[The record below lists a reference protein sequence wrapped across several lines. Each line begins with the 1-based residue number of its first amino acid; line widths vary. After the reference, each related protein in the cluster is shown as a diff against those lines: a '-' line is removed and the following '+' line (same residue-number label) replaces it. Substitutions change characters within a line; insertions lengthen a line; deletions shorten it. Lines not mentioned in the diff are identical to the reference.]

1 MGSPRVAGGGLGRS
15 PERQMKVDFTDVS
28 DIRKRV
34 AVEVP
39 STTVD
44 REIERLS
51 QRYRRSVRIPG
62 FRPGKAPARLVLQRM
77 REQILQEAAQNLVPK
92 AVDDLLRERDIRPVD
107 TPDIHDVSVDEGRPL
122 TFTATFETLP
132 EVDAGEY
139 DGLTLRRK
147 PIEVTDANIDEALEQ
162 LRGRAAREEPVD
174 GRGAAHGD
182 LVTVDAERRVL
193 RRPDGET
200 GPPPAPERRS
210 GARIEI
216 GAADNPPGFDAHLVG
231 LEAGATT
238 RFTVTEPGGAEV
250 EFDVR
255 VTAIHERVLP
265 DLDDDFARAVGSLES
280 LADLRAQAAADL
292 RAHAEREADR
302 RLRDELL
309 TQLAGRMPG
318 DVPEGLVNR
327 ELDRRLERLA
337 RELLAQRIDP
347 QQTNIDWNELREG
360 QRPAAVDTVKSA
372 LVLDAIAGREQI
384 EATKDEIDKEI
395 ERLAERANRGAQAMR
410 AILEKDDG
418 VASLALGMRREK
430 TIQHLLS
437 HATIVEA

>member
-1 MGSPRVAGGGLGRS
+1 
-15 PERQMKVDFTDVS
+15 MKAEFTDVS
-28 DIRKRV
+28 DIRKQV
-34 AVEVP
+34 AVELP
-39 STTVD
+39 SNTVD
-44 REIERLS
+44 QEIERLS

-62 FRPGKAPARLVLQRM
+62 FRPGKAPARLILQRM
-77 REQILQEAAQNLVPK
+77 REQILQEVAQNLVPK
-92 AVDDLLRERDIRPVD
+92 VVDDLLREHEVRPVD
-107 TPDIHDVSVDEGRPL
+107 TPDIHDLAVDEGRPL
-122 TFTATFETLP
+122 TFTATYEILP
-132 EVDAGEY
+132 KVDAGEY

-162 LRGRAAREEPVD
+162 LRGRAARDVPVE

-182 LVTVDAERRVL
+182 VVTVDVERRVV
-193 RRPDGET
+193 RQPDGET
-200 GPPPAPERRS
+200 GPLPAPERRS
-210 GARIEI
+210 GARVEI
-216 GAADNPPGFDAHLVG
+216 GAADNPPGFDEHLVG

-238 RFTVTEPGGAEV
+238 RFTVTEPAGAEV

-255 VTAIHERVLP
+255 VTEIHERVLP
-265 DLDDDFARAVGSLES
+265 DLDDDFARAVGTHES
-280 LADLRAQAAADL
+280 LDDLRAQAATDL
-292 RAHAEREADR
+292 RAHAGQEADR

-318 DVPEGLVNR
+318 DVPEALVNH

-347 QQTNIDWNELREG
+347 QRTNIDWNELRES

-372 LVLDAIAGREQI
+372 LVLDEIAGREQI
-384 EATKDEIDKEI
+384 ETTKDEIDEEI

-410 AILEKDDG
+410 AILEKEDG

>member
-1 MGSPRVAGGGLGRS
+1 
-15 PERQMKVDFTDVS
+15 MKAEFTDIS

-44 REIERLS
+44 GEIERLS
-51 QRYRRSVRIPG
+51 QRYRRTARIPG

-77 REQILQEAAQNLVPK
+77 REQILEEAAQHLVPK
-92 AVDDLLRERDIRPVD
+92 VVDDLLREHEIRPVD
-107 TPDIHDVSVDEGRPL
+107 TPDINDVTIDEGRPL

-132 EVDAGEY
+132 AVDAGEY

-147 PIEVTDANIDEALEQ
+147 PIEVTDTHIDEALEQ
-162 LRGRAAREEPVD
+162 LRGRAAREVAVEE
-174 GRGAAHGD
+174 RGAAQGD
-182 LVTVDAERRVL
+182 VLTVDAKRRVI
-193 RRPDGET
+193 RQADGEAGT
-200 GPPPAPERRS
+200 LPAPEQRS

-216 GAADNPPGFDAHLVG
+216 GAQGNPPGFDENLLG
-231 LEAGATT
+231 LEAGATS
-238 RFTVTEPGGAEV
+238 RFTVTEAAGAEV
-250 EFDVR
+250 EYEVR
-255 VTAIHERVLP
+255 VSAVHERVLP
-265 DLDDDFARAVGSLES
+265 DLDDDFARAVGTHES
-280 LADLRAQAAADL
+280 LDDLRAQAAADL
-292 RAHAEREADR
+292 HAHAEQEADR
-302 RLRDELL
+302 RMRDELL
-309 TQLAGRMPG
+309 TQLAGRMTG
-318 DVPEGLVNR
+318 DVPEALVNR

-347 QQTNIDWNELREG
+347 ERTNIDWNELRES
-360 QRPAAVDTVKSA
+360 QRPAAIDTVKSA

-384 EATKDEIDKEI
+384 ETAEEEIDEEI
-395 ERLAERANRGAQAMR
+395 GRLAERANRGAQAMR
-410 AILEKDDG
+410 AMLEKEDG

>member
-1 MGSPRVAGGGLGRS
+1 
-15 PERQMKVDFTDVS
+15 MKAEFTDIS

-51 QRYRRSVRIPG
+51 QRYRRTARIPG
-62 FRPGKAPARLVLQRM
+62 FRPGKAPARLILQRM
-77 REQILQEAAQNLVPK
+77 REQILEEVAQHLVPK
-92 AVDDLLRERDIRPVD
+92 VVDDLLREHEIRPVD
-107 TPDIHDVSVDEGRPL
+107 TPDINDVTIDEGRPL

-132 EVDAGEY
+132 SVDAGEY
-139 DGLTLRRK
+139 HELTLRRK
-147 PIEVTDANIDEALEQ
+147 PIEVTDAHIDEALEQ
-162 LRGRAAREEPVD
+162 LRSRAARQVAVD
-174 GRGAAHGD
+174 GRGAAQGD
-182 LVTVDAERRVL
+182 VLTVDAERRVI
-193 RRPDGET
+193 RQADGEA
-200 GPPPAPERRS
+200 GPLPAPEQRS

-216 GAADNPPGFDAHLVG
+216 GAQGNPPGFDENLLG
-231 LEAGATT
+231 LEAGATS
-238 RFTVTEPGGAEV
+238 RFAVTEPAGTEV
-250 EFDVR
+250 EYEVR
-255 VTAIHERVLP
+255 VSAVHERVLP
-265 DLDDDFARAVGSLES
+265 DLDDEFARAVGTHES
-280 LADLRAQAAADL
+280 LDDLRAQASADL
-292 RAHAEREADR
+292 HAHAEQEADR

-309 TQLAGRMPG
+309 TQLAGRMAG
-318 DVPEGLVNR
+318 DVPEALVNR

-347 QQTNIDWNELREG
+347 ERTNIDWNELRDS
-360 QRPAAVDTVKSA
+360 QRPAAIDTVKSA

-384 EATKDEIDKEI
+384 ETAEEDIDEEI

-410 AILEKDDG
+410 AILEKEDG

-437 HATIVEA
+437 HATIIEA